1 MAEQDE
7 PTADPQAPD
16 TEESQTRA
24 APLSEAF
31 PKLDAAEGATSDPEA
46 EMRTPPKQQQGR
58 NIDAMLN
65 VDLRV
70 QVILGHTRMPIS
82 QLLKLSRGSVIELD
96 RRIGEAVDLVIN
108 DRLVARGDLVKLDGD
123 KIGVALTEIVKD
135 YVLDN

>member
-7 PTADPQAPD
+7 PAANPQAPD
-16 TEESQTRA
+16 TAEDQTRA
-24 APLSEAF
+24 APLAEAF
-31 PKLDAAEGATSDPEA
+31 PSLNAAEGATNDTQSD
-46 EMRTPPKQQQGR
+46 MRPPPKQQQGR

-123 KIGVALTEIVKD
+123 KIGIALAEIVKD
-135 YVLDN
+135 YVLDT

>member
-1 MAEQDE
+1 MAEQD
-7 PTADPQAPD
+7 DPAANPQVPD
-16 TEESQTRA
+16 ATEGQTRP

-31 PKLDAAEGATSDPEA
+31 PSLNAAEGATTQA
-46 EMRTPPKQQQGR
+46 EMNTAPKQQQGR

-123 KIGVALTEIVKD
+123 KIGIALAEIVKD
-135 YVLDN
+135 YVLDT